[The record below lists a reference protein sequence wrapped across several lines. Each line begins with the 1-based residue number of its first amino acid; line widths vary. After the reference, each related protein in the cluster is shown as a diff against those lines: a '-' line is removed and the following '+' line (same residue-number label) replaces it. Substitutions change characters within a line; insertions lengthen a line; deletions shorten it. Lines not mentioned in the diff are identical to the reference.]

1 MSWFG
6 KILTFLVF
14 IGAGVWA
21 YFSAAAFVTRANW
34 QARADQYKKA
44 FEDSEKFREKEA
56 RASAAALAALNQLYD
71 AEKARAADIE
81 KGLTDLKASVAKDDA
96 TYKQLLAN
104 YTSLQAQANV
114 RDAQVKAIQDELKTT
129 RDRNNLLQDQAV
141 ALVLLK
147 EAADRARLG
156 AENDARLARAISDE
170 NARKIE
176 TLTALVTELRQTG
189 GGSGTAT
196 VLRSIEKA
204 PAPLPEN
211 IRGTVEANM
220 STDGFVLIGIGI
232 DAGLEPGSKL
242 DVYRETGG
250 GKYLGT
256 LVVTGTLR
264 PKEAVAEFRPARP
277 VGLTQLRP
285 DEMPRKG
292 DIVGRVR

>member
-21 YFSAAAFVTRANW
+21 YFSAAAFVTRTNW
-34 QARADQYKKA
+34 QVRADQYKKA

-71 AEKARAADIE
+71 AEKKRVEELD
-81 KGLTDLKASVAKDDA
+81 KGLTDLKATVAKDDA
-96 TYKQLLAN
+96 TYKQLLTN
-104 YTSLQAQANV
+104 YTTLQAQANV

-147 EAADRARLG
+147 EAADRARIG
-156 AENDARLARAISDE
+156 AENDSRLARAIADE
-170 NARKIE
+170 NAKKIE
-176 TLTALVTELRQTG
+176 TLTALVTELRQT

-256 LVVTGTLR
+256 LTVTGSLR

-292 DIVGRVR
+292 DVVGRVR

>member
-21 YFSAAAFVTRANW
+21 YFAAAAFVTRTNW
-34 QARADQYKKA
+34 QVRADQYKKA

-56 RASAAALAALNQLYD
+56 RANAAALAALNQLYD
-71 AEKARAADIE
+71 AEKKRVEELD
-81 KGLTDLKASVAKDDA
+81 KGLTDLKATVAKDDA
-96 TYKQLLAN
+96 TYKQLLNN
-104 YTSLQAQANV
+104 YTALQAQANV

-147 EAADRARLG
+147 EAADRAKLG

-170 NARKIE
+170 NAKRIE
-176 TLTALVTELRQTG
+176 TLTALVTELKQTG
-189 GGSGTAT
+189 GAGGTAT
-196 VLRSIEKA
+196 VLRSVEKA

-220 STDGFVLIGIGI
+220 SSDGFVLIGIGI

-242 DVYRETGG
+242 DVYRESGG

-256 LVVTGTLR
+256 LTVTGTLR

-285 DEMPRKG
+285 DELPKKG

>member
-21 YFSAAAFVTRANW
+21 YFSAAAFVTRTNW
-34 QARADQYKKA
+34 QVRADQYKKA

-56 RASAAALAALNQLYD
+56 RANAAALAALNQLYD
-71 AEKARAADIE
+71 AEKKRVEELD
-81 KGLTDLKASVAKDDA
+81 KGLTDLRATVAKDDA
-96 TYKQLLAN
+96 TYKQLLTN
-104 YTSLQAQANV
+104 YTTLQAQANV

-147 EAADRARLG
+147 EAADRARIG
-156 AENDARLARAISDE
+156 AENDSRLARAIVDE
-170 NARKIE
+170 NAKKIE
-176 TLTALVTELRQTG
+176 TLTALVTELRQT

-256 LVVTGTLR
+256 LTVTGSLR

-292 DIVGRVR
+292 DVVGRVR

>member
-21 YFSAAAFVTRANW
+21 YFSAAAFVTRTNW
-34 QARADQYKKA
+34 QVRADHYKKA

-56 RASAAALAALNQLYD
+56 RANAAALAALNQLYD
-71 AEKARAADIE
+71 AEKKRVEELD
-81 KGLTDLKASVAKDDA
+81 KGLTDLRATVAKDDA
-96 TYKQLLAN
+96 TYKQLLTN
-104 YTSLQAQANV
+104 YTTLQAQANV

-147 EAADRARLG
+147 EAADRARIG
-156 AENDARLARAISDE
+156 AENDSRLARAIVDE
-170 NARKIE
+170 NAKKIE
-176 TLTALVTELRQTG
+176 TLTALVTELRQT

-256 LVVTGTLR
+256 LTVTGSLR

-292 DIVGRVR
+292 DVVGRVR

>member
-21 YFSAAAFVTRANW
+21 YFSAAAFVTRTNW
-34 QARADQYKKA
+34 QVRADQYKKA

-56 RASAAALAALNQLYD
+56 RANAAALAALNQLYD
-71 AEKARAADIE
+71 AEKKRVEELD
-81 KGLTDLKASVAKDDA
+81 KGLTDLRATVAKDDA
-96 TYKQLLAN
+96 TYKQLLTN
-104 YTSLQAQANV
+104 YTTLQAQANV

-147 EAADRARLG
+147 EAADRARIG
-156 AENDARLARAISDE
+156 AENDSRLARAIVDE
-170 NARKIE
+170 NAKKIE

-189 GGSGTAT
+189 GSGTAT
-196 VLRSIEKA
+196 VLRNIEKA

-256 LVVTGTLR
+256 LTVTGSLR

-292 DIVGRVR
+292 DVVGRVR

>member
-21 YFSAAAFVTRANW
+21 YFSAAAFVTRTNW
-34 QARADQYKKA
+34 QVRADQYKKA

-56 RASAAALAALNQLYD
+56 RANAAALAALNQLYD
-71 AEKARAADIE
+71 AEKKRVEELD
-81 KGLTDLKASVAKDDA
+81 KGLTDLRATVAKDDA
-96 TYKQLLAN
+96 TYKQLLTN
-104 YTSLQAQANV
+104 YTTLQAQANV

-147 EAADRARLG
+147 EAADRARIG
-156 AENDARLARAISDE
+156 AENDSRLARAIVDE
-170 NARKIE
+170 NAKKIE
-176 TLTALVTELRQTG
+176 TLTALVTELRHTG
-189 GGSGTAT
+189 GSCTAT

-204 PAPLPEN
+204 PDPLPEN

-220 STDGFVLIGIGI
+220 STDRFVLIGIGI

-256 LVVTGTLR
+256 LTVTGSLR

-292 DIVGRVR
+292 DVVGRVR

>member
-21 YFSAAAFVTRANW
+21 YFSAAAFVTRTNW
-34 QARADQYKKA
+34 QVRADQYKKA

-56 RASAAALAALNQLYD
+56 RANAAALAALNQLYD
-71 AEKARAADIE
+71 AEKKRVEELD
-81 KGLTDLKASVAKDDA
+81 KGLTDLKATVAKDDA
-96 TYKQLLAN
+96 TYKQLLTN
-104 YTSLQAQANV
+104 YTTLQAQANV

-147 EAADRARLG
+147 EAADRARIG
-156 AENDARLARAISDE
+156 AENDSRLARAIADE
-170 NARKIE
+170 NAKKIE
-176 TLTALVTELRQTG
+176 TLTALVTELRQT

-256 LVVTGTLR
+256 LTVTGSLR

-292 DIVGRVR
+292 DVVGRVR

>member
-1 MSWFG
+1 
-6 KILTFLVF
+6 
-14 IGAGVWA
+14 
-21 YFSAAAFVTRANW
+21 
-34 QARADQYKKA
+34 
-44 FEDSEKFREKEA
+44 
-56 RASAAALAALNQLYD
+56 
-71 AEKARAADIE
+71 
-81 KGLTDLKASVAKDDA
+81 
-96 TYKQLLAN
+96 
-104 YTSLQAQANV
+104 V

-147 EAADRARLG
+147 EAADRARIG
-156 AENDARLARAISDE
+156 AENDSRLARAIVDE
-170 NARKIE
+170 NAKKIE
-176 TLTALVTELRQTG
+176 TLTALVTELRQT

-256 LVVTGTLR
+256 LTVTGSLR

-292 DIVGRVR
+292 DVVGRVR